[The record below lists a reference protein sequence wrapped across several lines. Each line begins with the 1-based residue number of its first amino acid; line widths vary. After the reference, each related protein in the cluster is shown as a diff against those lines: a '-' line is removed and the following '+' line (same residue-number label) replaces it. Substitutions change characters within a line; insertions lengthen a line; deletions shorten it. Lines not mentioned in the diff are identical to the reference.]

1 MSWNKGKFLNLKR
14 FIINLALKLYS
25 SSAQKPMVKQ
35 LTKSSDFKIVI
46 TTFERRFFSYAL
58 PLITLIRKDCDAPI
72 FIIVNGNFR
81 SQIDNSYFQE
91 FFSSINNFPDI
102 YPVTFSTF
110 RGWSS
115 LINTGIKH
123 ADSEFTIV
131 MNDDVYVNPDTLSQD
146 LFTILKDCLQ
156 QELVLINGSWSHF
169 AISRNCL
176 NRVGW
181 FDEYFLGIGEEDG
194 DYEVRFQKLYQRKV
208 SRNSYSSFINFVD
221 ATRDE
226 NVAKGIGKYSLFNSV
241 YSQVKKLEI
250 LKEETL
256 VPGKITRMNLTWN
269 DEKYGWY
276 WRQRLHHCLSWD
288 NPEAIRQEILQVISE
303 LRSNS

>member
-1 MSWNKGKFLNLKR
+1 MSWNKGEFLNLKR
-14 FIINLALKLYS
+14 FIINLVLKLYS
-25 SSAQKPMVKQ
+25 SSPRKPNVNQ
-35 LTKSSDFKIVI
+35 FSNSSDFKIVI

-58 PLITLIRKDCDAPI
+58 PLISLIRKDCDAPI
-72 FIIVNGNFR
+72 FIIVNGNFD

-91 FFSSINNFPDI
+91 FVSSINVFPDI

-115 LINTGIKH
+115 LINTGINH

-131 MNDDVYVNPDTLSQD
+131 MNDDVYVNPNTLSQD
-146 LFTILKDCLQ
+146 LFTILKDCSQ

-194 DYEVRFQKLYQRKV
+194 DYEVRFQKLYQRNV

-221 ATRDE
+221 STRDE

-241 YSQVKKLEI
+241 YSQVKNIEI
-250 LKEETL
+250 LKEEIL
-256 VPGKITRMNLTWN
+256 FPDKITRTNLTWN
-269 DEKYGWY
+269 DEKYTWY
-276 WRQRLHHCLSWD
+276 WRQRLLHCLSWD
-288 NPEAIRQEILQVISE
+288 NPEAIKQEILQVISE
-303 LRSNS
+303 LRSSS